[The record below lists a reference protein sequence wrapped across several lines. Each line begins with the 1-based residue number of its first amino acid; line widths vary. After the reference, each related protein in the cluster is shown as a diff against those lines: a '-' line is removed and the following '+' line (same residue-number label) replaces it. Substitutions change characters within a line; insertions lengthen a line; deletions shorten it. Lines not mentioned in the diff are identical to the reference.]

1 MRIAMAPSKLS
12 QKWVTKDI
20 TWERFVEG
28 LRTPKR
34 TGETFAEYEQM
45 PREERDKRKGAAG
58 GFVGGS
64 IEGGRRIK
72 GAVTERCL
80 VTLDADEGKCDWEN
94 AAKAFPHALLLYSTH
109 SHTRE
114 HPRLRWVVPLKES
127 VTAEE
132 YVTLSRLVG
141 DRLGI
146 TETLDKSTYQ
156 AERMMYF
163 PTASEDGEYV
173 FYTQDGDFL
182 DGKAMLAAYKAEE
195 ETQKETVI
203 REELTSLGDPGAKEG
218 VVGAFCRAYPLERA
232 IVEFLPTVY
241 RKEQNGRY
249 TYTSGTG
256 TAGAVV
262 YGNYLYSNHGT
273 DPAGGKLCHAFDL
286 VRIHRF
292 GSGKDSFRR
301 MCEFAMEDERVRSLM
316 GSAAWESALRRN
328 SHGEAESTIEN
339 VRLILRSDEKL
350 TGLFGEN
357 RFSARVVLRRS
368 PPWRSAMGGDVWTD
382 ADDAGLRWYMEEHW
396 GIKLRGVIQDAWQ
409 LTAAENAFHPVRE
422 YLEHLTWDGTA
433 RLSTMLVRHLGAE
446 DTEYVRTVTVKWMC
460 AAVARIFTPGV
471 KFDNML
477 VLVGQQGIGKST
489 LASTLSR
496 GWFSDSLQKL
506 EGKDAY
512 EGLMGVWIVEL
523 AELAAAKRSETETI
537 KNFISKREDTFRPA
551 YARHNIVYPRQCV
564 FYGTTNDPDF
574 LKDKSGNRRY
584 WPVWVTGGG
593 NVAEELKSE
602 VDQLWAEAVHR
613 LREGETLWLDTEEL
627 RGLAAAQQE
636 RFTAQDDLTGDIE
649 EYLNRPIPEKW
660 ETLTIE
666 ERRDFVQGRSSLSTV
681 PCVRRRDSVSIM
693 EIRMELL
700 GEERLSIGRNDA
712 LSRRIGDIMNHL
724 HGWKRAE
731 VRRRCG
737 PYGLQRSYLRRS
749 SEQVEQVNL

>member
-20 TWERFVEG
+20 SWERFVEG

-45 PREERDKRKGAAG
+45 TREERDKRKGAAG
-58 GFVGGS
+58 GFVGGG

-72 GAVTERCL
+72 GAITERCM

-94 AAKAFPHALLLYSTH
+94 VAKAFPYAMLLYSTH
-109 SHTRE
+109 SHTAE
-114 HPRLRWVVPLKES
+114 HPRLRWVVPLKEC

-132 YVTLSRLVG
+132 YVTLAKLVG
-141 DRLGI
+141 DKLGI

-173 FYTQDGDFL
+173 FHAQNGDFL
-182 DGKAMLAAYKAEE
+182 DGKAMLAAHKAEE
-195 ETQKETVI
+195 ETKKETAI
-203 REELTSLGDPGAKEG
+203 REELTALGDPGAKEG
-218 VVGAFCRAYPLERA
+218 VVGAFCRAYTLERA
-232 IVEFLPTVY
+232 MAQFLPTVY
-241 RKEQNGRY
+241 RREANGRY
-249 TYTSGTG
+249 TFVPGTG

-273 DPAGGKLCHAFDL
+273 DPARGKLLHAFDL

-292 GSGKDSFRR
+292 GSGRDSFQR
-301 MCEFAMEDERVRSLM
+301 MCEFAMEQEEVRGLM
-316 GSAAWESALRRN
+316 GSAAWESALRRDK
-328 SHGEAESTIEN
+328 HGEVESTIEN
-339 VRLILRSDEKL
+339 VRLILRSDENL
-350 TGLFGEN
+350 RGLFGEN

-368 PPWRSAMGGDVWTD
+368 PPWRSARDGDVWTD
-382 ADDAGLRWYMEEHW
+382 GDDAGLRWYMEEHW
-396 GIKLRGVIQDAWQ
+396 GIKARGVIQDAWSIVCG
-409 LTAAENAFHPVRE
+409 ERAFHPVRE
-422 YLEHLTWDGTA
+422 YLESLTWDGEE

-446 DTEYVRTVTVKWMC
+446 DNEYVRTVTRKWMC

-471 KFDNML
+471 KFDTML

-489 LASTLSR
+489 LASTLSK

-523 AELAAAKRSETETI
+523 AELAAAKRSDVESI

-551 YARHNIVYPRQCV
+551 YGRHNIVCPRQCV

-574 LKDKSGNRRY
+574 LKDKSGNRRF
-584 WPVWVTGGG
+584 WPVWVTGRG
-593 NVAEELKSE
+593 NGAEELKGE

-613 LREGETLWLDTEEL
+613 LRSGETLWLDTEEL
-627 RGLAAAQQE
+627 RGLAAAEQE
-636 RFTAQDDLTGDIE
+636 RFTAQDDLAGDIE

-660 ETLTIE
+660 ESLTIE

-681 PCVRRRDSVSIM
+681 PCFRRRDSVSVL

-700 GEERLSIGRNDA
+700 GEERVSIGRNDA

-724 HGWKRAE
+724 PGWERGEKRIS
-731 VRRRCG
+731 CG
-737 PYGLQRSYLRRS
+737 AYGKQRAYLRTS
-749 SEQVEQVNL
+749 GQVGQVNP

>member
-12 QKWVTKDI
+12 QKWITKDI
-20 TWERFVEG
+20 SWERFVEG
-28 LRTPKR
+28 LRTPRR
-34 TGETFAEYEQM
+34 TGETFEAYQQM
-45 PREERDKRKGAAG
+45 TREERDKRKGAAG
-58 GFVGGS
+58 GFVGGG

-72 GAVTERCL
+72 GAVTERCM

-94 AAKAFPHALLLYSTH
+94 VAKAFPYAMLLYSTH

-114 HPRLRWVVPLKES
+114 NPRLRWLIPLRES

-132 YVTLSRLVG
+132 YVPLAKLVG
-141 DRLGI
+141 ERLGI
-146 TETLDKSTYQ
+146 TATLDKSTYQ

-173 FYTQDGDFL
+173 FYEQAGDFV
-182 DGKAMLAAYKAEE
+182 DGKAMLASHKAQEAE
-195 ETQKETVI
+195 KRETAI
-203 REELTSLGDPGAKEG
+203 REELTTLGDPGAKEG

-232 IVEFLPTVY
+232 IAEFLPAVY
-241 RKEQNGRY
+241 RREPNGRY
-249 TYTSGTG
+249 TFVPGSG

-262 YGNYLYSNHGT
+262 YGHYLYSNHGT
-273 DPAGGKLCHAFDL
+273 DPARGKLCHAFDL

-292 GSGKDSFRR
+292 GSGKDSFQR
-301 MCEFAMEDERVRSLM
+301 MCEFAMGQEEVRSLM
-316 GSAAWESALRRN
+316 GSAAWESSLRRGK
-328 SHGEAESTIEN
+328 HGEVESTIEN
-339 VRLILRSDEKL
+339 ARLILRSDENL
-350 TGLFGEN
+350 MGLFGEN

-368 PPWRSAMGGDVWTD
+368 PPWRGAKDGEVWTD
-382 ADDAGLRWYMEEHW
+382 SDDAGLRWYMEERW
-396 GIKLRGVIQDAWQ
+396 GIKARGVIQDAWS
-409 LTAAENAFHPVRE
+409 LVCGENAFHPVRE
-422 YLEHLTWDGTA
+422 YLEGLRWDGEE

-446 DTEYVRTVTVKWMC
+446 DTDYVRTVTVKWMC
-460 AAVARIFTPGV
+460 AAVARIFEPGV

-489 LASTLSR
+489 LASVLSR

-523 AELAAAKRSETETI
+523 AELAAAKRSDVESI

-574 LKDKSGNRRY
+574 LKDKSGNRRF
-584 WPVWVTGGG
+584 WPVWVTGKE
-593 NVAEELKSE
+593 NIAESLTPE

-613 LREGETLWLDTEEL
+613 LRQGERLWLDTEALQTVARNE
-627 RGLAAAQQE
+627 QE
-636 RFTAQDDLTGDIE
+636 RFTAQDDLTGEIE

-660 ETLTIE
+660 ESLTIE

-681 PCVRRRDSVSIM
+681 PCFRRRDSVSIL

-700 GEERLSIGRNDA
+700 GEERVSIGRNDA

-724 HGWKRAE
+724 PGWARAE
-731 VRRRCG
+731 SRIPCG
-737 PYGLQRSYLRRS
+737 PYGRQRGYLRDNGT
-749 SEQVEQVNL
+749 VGTVNL